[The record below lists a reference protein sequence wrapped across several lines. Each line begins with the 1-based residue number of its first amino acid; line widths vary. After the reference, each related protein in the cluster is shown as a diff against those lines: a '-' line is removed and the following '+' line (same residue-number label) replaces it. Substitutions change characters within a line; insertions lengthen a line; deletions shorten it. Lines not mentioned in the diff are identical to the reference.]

1 MQTKEI
7 NGNRK
12 DAPVVKPRTKSDP
25 ALDKFLGTKN
35 GIVKRFGDYSKPGY
49 GHIYD
54 SDNNEYFVHYRDIVG
69 TGFRNLARGQHVVFK
84 AYEGPTGLYATEVK
98 VVNV

>member
-1 MQTKEI
+1 MET

-12 DAPVVKPRTKSDP
+12 HPEIKQPRTKADP
-25 ALDKFLGTKN
+25 ALDKALGTKN

-54 SDNNEYFVHYRDIVG
+54 SENQEYFVHFRDIVG
-69 TGFRNLARGQHVVFK
+69 TGFRNLARGQHVVFE
-84 AYEGPTGLYATEVK
+84 AYEGPTGLYAVDVK